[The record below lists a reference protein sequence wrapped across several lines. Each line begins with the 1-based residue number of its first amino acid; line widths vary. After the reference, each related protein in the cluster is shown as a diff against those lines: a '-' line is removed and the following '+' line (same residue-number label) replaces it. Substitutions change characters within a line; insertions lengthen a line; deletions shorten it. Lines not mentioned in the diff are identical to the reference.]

1 MGRTIIVSEEVLE
14 RVQNENKP
22 SKYAF
27 NTNIRRFLNVL
38 LSDPVHAEVP
48 KCVSAIGV
56 SKSRL
61 LDMMKKIGL
70 VEYSERLEDK
80 NKDGSFKNKAVMKI
94 KYKVLDKIP
103 DEEEYRVPKNKF
115 DEKVEK
121 LRIMLFERNVPEG
134 VNEDIL
140 DEDGGGATSCAITSG
155 ANTISM
161 PLFGMMYQ
169 KPKTNKNRDYL

>member
-1 MGRTIIVSEEVLE
+1 MGKIVVITEEELE
-14 RVQNENKP
+14 RVKEGLKP
-22 SKYAF
+22 SKAAF

-48 KCVSAIGV
+48 KCVSVIGV
-56 SKSRL
+56 SKTKL
-61 LDMMKKIGL
+61 LEMMKKIGL
-70 VEYSERLEDK
+70 VEYSERLEYK
-80 NKDGSFKNKAVMKI
+80 NPDGTFKDKAVMKI

-161 PLFGMMYQ
+161 PLFGMFYQ
-169 KPKTNKNRDYL
+169 SPKQNKK